1 MQGKKNMHM
10 NKTIIC
16 LLALLPLFATR
27 SLAQDKEEKSVSA
40 AVESLRKAM
49 VDPDKTILDNLTMEE
64 LSYGHSNGLVQDKQA
79 FIEALTSGKSDFVT
93 IDLSQQ
99 TIKVV
104 GKTAL
109 VRHILSAT
117 TNDGGKPGTTKLSV
131 LMVWQQQKNG
141 DWRLLARQA
150 TKVP

>member
-1 MQGKKNMHM
+1 M

-16 LLALLPLFATR
+16 LLALLPLFASR
-27 SLAQDKEEKSVSA
+27 GMAQDKEERSVSA

-49 VDPDKTILDNLTMEE
+49 VDPDKAVLDKLTMEE
-64 LSYGHSNGLVQDKQA
+64 LSYGHSNGMIQDKQA
-79 FIEALTSGKSDFVT
+79 FMDALVSGKSDFVT
-93 IDLSQQ
+93 IDLSNQ
-99 TIKVV
+99 TVRVV

-117 TNDGGKPGTTKLSV
+117 TNDGGKPGSTKLSI
-131 LMVWQQQKNG
+131 LMVWQQQKDGN
-141 DWRLLARQA
+141 WRLLARQA